1 MAAIPVYYIN
11 LASRPDRREFMER
24 QFQRLGI
31 AAERIEAVRIDEV
44 DDNLVAFHRTPRS
57 LWHLAGGD
65 LACGLSHQRC
75 WARLLDTDAPAAL
88 VLEDDV
94 VMSPSVS
101 DFLDPTLAG
110 RVGADLV
117 KLETFRTAVKLGSV
131 THRVGSTDLRE
142 LCSSQMGGAAYILT
156 RKAARKSL
164 ASPLRNQMGV
174 DRFLFGR
181 GGYHLLRSRVLQAL
195 PSPCIQVDKLDA
207 RDAIGASN
215 IAATRPPSSAHPR
228 DPLAVVHLHLDH
240 VARLLALARRDLS
253 GLRSHRVVVAFAG
266 AP

>member
-24 QFQRLGI
+24 QFQQLSI

-44 DDNLVAFHRTPRS
+44 DDSLIAFHRTARS
-57 LWHLAGGD
+57 LWHLAAGD

-75 WARLLDTDAPAAL
+75 WARLLASDAPAAL

-94 VMSPSVS
+94 VMSSSIS
-101 DFLDPTLAG
+101 DLLDPTLAG
-110 RVGADLV
+110 RVGADLM
-117 KLETFRTAVKLGSV
+117 KLETFCTAVKLGSAR
-131 THRVGSTDLRE
+131 HHVGSTDLRE

-156 RKAARKSL
+156 REAARESL

-195 PSPCIQVDKLDA
+195 PSPCIQMDKLDV

-228 DPLAVVHLHLDH
+228 NPFAVVRLHLDH

-253 GLRSHRVVVAFAG
+253 GLRSYRVIVPFAG
-266 AP
+266 TR